1 MEHYQIAVLGGG
13 PGGMNA
19 VKEALRHGQSV
30 VLVEDAQIGGTC
42 LNRGCIPT
50 KALLRGLGAE
60 LDTAAARDKADQI
73 VTMLRTGAES
83 MLRQSQATL
92 VRARAS
98 VPEPGTVVCSDGTR
112 FTADHI
118 ILATGSR
125 PSIPPIE
132 GAELAVAV
140 DSDQF
145 LAGFAA
151 LPAEVIIIGG
161 GAIGL
166 EFATA
171 CVRAGRKVTIL
182 EALPRI
188 LANMDRELSQGVG
201 LNLRRR
207 GVACHAGAAVRKI
220 AEEGGK
226 AVVTYTENGKEA
238 VCRGDLVL
246 IATGRRAVLPELGFA
261 LKTERGAAVTD
272 AACRTSVPGLY
283 AVGDCAA
290 GIQLAHKAMAEGT
303 ECVRAICGL
312 SPVTDLSLVPACVFT
327 DPEVAVVG
335 LDADAARKAGVRV
348 VVKKAALNTNP
359 RTLMSGSGRG
369 FVKVVADADSGKVLG
384 AQILCDRASDMIDEF
399 TVAVANGL
407 TLADM
412 GKVIR
417 PHPTYV
423 EALNELF
430 ESYKTE

>member
-19 VKEALRHGQSV
+19 VKEALHNGLSV
-30 VLVEDAQIGGTC
+30 VLVEDSQIGGTC

-50 KALLRGLGAE
+50 KALLRSLGAG

-73 VTMLRTGAES
+73 VTMLRTGAEG
-83 MLRQSQATL
+83 MLQQCKVPL

-98 VPEPGTVVCSDGTR
+98 VPEPGMVVCSDGTR

-132 GAELAVAV
+132 GADLAVAV
-140 DSDQF
+140 DSDKF
-145 LAGFAA
+145 LAGFAT

-171 CVRAGRKVTIL
+171 CVKAGRKVTVL

-188 LANMDRELSQGVG
+188 LANMDRELSQSVA
-201 LNLRRR
+201 LNLRRC

-220 AEEGGK
+220 AEEEGK

-238 VCRGDLVL
+238 ACRGDLVL
-246 IATGRRAVLPELGFA
+246 IATGRRAVLPELGFE
-261 LKTERGAAVTD
+261 LKTERGAAVTG

-283 AVGDCAA
+283 AVGDCAT
-290 GIQLAHKAMAEGT
+290 GVQLAHKAMAEGT
-303 ECVRAICGL
+303 GCVRAICGL
-312 SPVTDLSLVPACVFT
+312 PPVKDCVFT
-327 DPEVAVVG
+327 DPEVATVG
-335 LDADAARKAGVRV
+335 LDADGARKAGRQV

-369 FVKVVADADSGKVLG
+369 FVKVVADADSGRVLG

-399 TVAVANGL
+399 TVAIANGL

-430 ESYKTE
+430 E